1 MTAPAPL
8 REQLRRPAACAAQQ
22 CPPGADRVTATTCQV
37 LASLGQRVTALTA
50 EAAHAEAQIAA
61 IVKGVAPGL
70 VAAEH
75 GVGALT
81 AARILLGW
89 SHPGRSRSE
98 AAFAMLSGSAPVPV
112 SSGRTSRHR
121 LLNRIGDRQLNCALH
136 TIALTRMRSRPATL
150 AHVAR
155 RRAEGKTD
163 REIRRCPKRYLARH
177 LYRELN
183 RRARPA
189 T

>member
-1 MTAPAPL
+1 ANCRRAASAAGRSAPGPDGVTAP
-8 REQLRRPAACAAQQ
+8 
-22 CPPGADRVTATTCQV
+22 TCQV

-61 IVKGVAPGL
+61 IAGGMTPGL

-75 GVGALT
+75 GAGALT

-89 SHPGRSRSE
+89 SHPGRIRSE

-121 LLNRIGDRQLNCALH
+121 LNRLGDRQVNCALN
-136 TIALTRMRSRPATL
+136 A
-150 AHVAR
+150 
-155 RRAEGKTD
+155 
-163 REIRRCPKRYLARH
+163 LARI
-177 LYRELN
+177 
-183 RRARPA
+183 PV
-189 T
+189 